1 MYVHVGFAMALIL
14 SVLVA
19 VVFCAVGWLCESRAK
34 REEKAMRFVQVG
46 AICLTLVWVQVLV
59 PLPLAGQQQDAE
71 VLLQQAMHAEQ
82 VDGDLDQAISLYR
95 QLVEQHGNERPV
107 AAQALLRLGL
117 CYERLGREEATNAY
131 ERLLAEYGD
140 QSEMVTEARARLAVL
155 RGNVT
160 VATSDGPVARRL
172 LESDGCTVSYL
183 RPSPDGTRVAYSNSC
198 IPLAVF
204 VRDLASGEVV
214 QHTHQGEHFGIAWS
228 ADGNRVA
235 SAELGSHSQLKL
247 IDLRTGN
254 IEEPAFMTGVKFI
267 PDDWSPDGNYLTGTV
282 TADDRSVTLELVSL
296 GTQERVVLTD
306 EVASSNPRAAFSPD
320 GRYVAFADFTG
331 DNQDIYVQNV
341 ATGERARL
349 TDGPEGEHGAVWS
362 PDGRTIVY
370 LNQSGSWAVRV
381 ADGRAEGVPQLIRN
395 EPYGTP
401 TTTGTWTPAGF
412 YYWSMNT
419 VSHGYRIPIDPET
432 ATRVGAP
439 EPMVEALPGMTWRT
453 QFAWSPDM
461 ERVASSGGENPQY
474 VHVARGQSL
483 ASFHVG
489 DERNVRWLWWSR
501 DGSEILYTTWG
512 GSRRDQRTTV
522 YGLNPANGNTREL
535 FPPVDSMF
543 NVHVSPD
550 GSKITFFRPF
560 RVPREDVD
568 THVGEL
574 VVADLGDP
582 ANGLVLASSSDAEG
596 WLRTNTGMPA
606 FSPDGRWILF
616 PRIRTIGERED
627 QYEMTLWVAP
637 SDGSGSQRL
646 LATASAIGVAVWHP
660 SSRWVV
666 FIEIHGSDPREM
678 RGALSA
684 VAVETG
690 EKHEILGQEEIEA
703 LGSSSPDIKTVSPD
717 GRWVGISL
725 TTGNFEYW
733 VVDDPLG
740 AVGEEN

>member
-1 MYVHVGFAMALIL
+1 MYVHVGFVVALIL
-14 SVLVA
+14 SVLAAVA
-19 VVFCAVGWLCESRAK
+19 LCAVGWLCESGAK
-34 REEKAMRFVQVG
+34 CQEKAMRLLQVG
-46 AICLTLVWVQVLV
+46 AICLILACLQLL
-59 PLPLAGQQQDAE
+59 LPPSLTAQQQDAE
-71 VLLQQAMHAEQ
+71 VQLQQAMHAEQ
-82 VDGDLDQAISLYR
+82 VDGDLEQAISLYR

-140 QSEMVTEARARLAVL
+140 QSEMATEARARLAVL
-155 RGNVT
+155 QADVT
-160 VATSDGPVARRL
+160 VAAPDGPVARRL
-172 LESDGCTVSYL
+172 LESDGCNVSYL

-198 IPLAVF
+198 APLAVF

-228 ADGNRVA
+228 ADGNRLA

-247 IDLRTGN
+247 IDLQTGI

-267 PDDWSPDGNYLTGTV
+267 PDDWSQDGNYLTGKV
-282 TADDRSVTLELVSL
+282 TADDLTSTLEMVSL
-296 GTQERVVLTD
+296 GTQERIVLTD
-306 EVASSNPRAAFSPD
+306 EVAQSNPRAAFSPD
-320 GRYVAFADFTG
+320 GRYVAFTDFTG
-331 DNQDIYVQNV
+331 DNQDIYVHNL
-341 ATGERARL
+341 ATGERFRV
-349 TDGPEGEHGAVWS
+349 TEGPEIDLGAVWS
-362 PDGRTIVY
+362 PDGTTILY
-370 LNQSGSWAVRV
+370 QNQSGSWAVRV
-381 ADGRAEGVPQLIRN
+381 ADGRADGAPRLLRS

-401 TTTGTWTPAGF
+401 MTTGVWTPVGY

-419 VSHGYRIPIDPET
+419 VSQGYRIPVDPEMLT
-432 ATRVGAP
+432 QVGVP

-461 ERVASSGGENPQY
+461 ERVASSGGEDPQY

-483 ASFHVG
+483 TSFHVG
-489 DERNVRWLWWSR
+489 EENRVRWLWWSR

-512 GSRRDQRTTV
+512 GSRRDHRTTV
-522 YGLNPANGNTREL
+522 YGLNPENGGIREL
-535 FPPVDSMF
+535 FPPADSMF
-543 NVHVSPD
+543 NAHVSPD
-550 GSKITFFRPF
+550 GSKVTYFRPF
-560 RVPREDVD
+560 RVPRENID

-574 VVADLGDP
+574 VVADFESPTTGR
-582 ANGLVLASSSDAEG
+582 VLASSSEAEG

-606 FSPDGRWILF
+606 FSPDGRWVVF
-616 PRIRTIGERED
+616 PRIRTIGEREG

-637 SDGSGSQRL
+637 SDGSGSPRL
-646 LATASAIGVAVWHP
+646 LATASTIGVAVWHP

-666 FIEIHGSDPREM
+666 FVELHGSDPGEA

-690 EKHEILGQEEIEA
+690 EKHEILGQEEMVA
-703 LGSSSPDIKTVSPD
+703 LGFSGPALKTVSPD
-717 GRWVGISL
+717 GRWIGISL

-733 VVDDPLG
+733 VVEDPLG
-740 AVGEEN
+740 AVGGES